1 MGPDPIIDSSP
12 IRLVDP
18 GRRPPATY
26 NSDDDSGDELFE
38 GEDQFTEA
46 TMPIS
51 SSYFHNRKPNPPTQ
65 STFITQPTQPLTTPK
80 KNTQSVV
87 QVAASSPPLDVSSP
101 SPSTMLPRPNVMA
114 MAPPGTYLRAPF
126 SYNPPSHVPI
136 DSDDPPVEDSSD
148 DEVGMRGDIKAST
161 FRSAKG
167 QSSSSRVEETPQ
179 KRAIDFS
186 NYNYGGPL
194 KRKVGDMAS
203 AYTAPDR
210 KKLKPQVPS
219 RQTGPSRAQPVQS
232 DMELDDIPDLQV
244 RKKVERLKL
253 TFPTLS
259 IMELQSAL
267 ALKKGQCDDAMDY
280 ILAKQD
286 AILLSEDELTKTPK
300 DAKLLPKGTAQRKLT
315 QPIQSIQQKY
325 SNLSQKVPE
334 VTTAQRK
341 LTQPIQSIQQKYSNL
356 EAEAAAQPK
365 KRRLIQGRRNRTPSP
380 DATGKPRKLPLGK
393 SVLQAEAERQR
404 KKAVVIDSDEEE
416 EAAVSDISDD
426 TASED
431 EGVSV
436 ANNIDLIEFFN
447 KCSVQEMV
455 DLSDQKPDIVEYVL
469 SKRPFRNLRQ
479 VEEVTMMSEPSVT
492 AKGKPRKPQAKKV
505 GESLLNFAQQMWDG
519 YSAVDDLVI
528 KCGSLGQPIKQAM
541 QKWGFD
547 IFGASTQGEV
557 ALISLDDIKSEAS
570 SARDSGIGT
579 PRSPITIDDGEEDDV
594 TQRDRSKSKFLK
606 KPVIMS
612 ADIELKDYQLV
623 GLNWLN
629 LLWDHG
635 MSCILADDMGLG
647 KTCQVIA
654 FLSHLKEKGVKGP
667 HLIIVPGAVLENWL
681 REFEKFSPKI
691 VVEPYYG
698 LQKAREEQ
706 QYTILDSIDNIDV
719 IVTTYDLCWKAS
731 DNKFLRKCQPKVCV
745 FDEGHTLRSPG
756 SKKYAGLMK
765 IPADFRVLLTGTPLQ
780 NNLQELAAILAFIM
794 PDLFHA
800 KHEELNFVF
809 KHKAKTTDK
818 EHSAL
823 LSEERINRA
832 RAMITP
838 FLLRRKKEQTL
849 KHLPKKT
856 NRVEHCELVPEQKKI
871 YDRLLTKQRKVLSD
885 RAAGIENKDH
895 ANTMMRLRQAAIH
908 PFLFREIYDD
918 KMIKKIHKTCMKG
931 KWRESDS
938 EIVMEEL
945 LQYSDYD
952 FHDFIRKNS
961 NELSKYALTNNEW
974 MNSGKVAKL
983 GELLTKYK
991 ENGDRALVFSQ
1002 FTTVM
1007 DILQLVLDTLGIA
1020 YMRIDG
1026 STPIPERQ
1034 TLLDVFTT
1042 DTTIPVFLLSTKS
1055 GGTGINL
1062 TAANKIIIFDSSFN
1076 PQEDVQAENRAHR
1089 VGQTRE
1095 VEVVRLVTKG
1105 TIEEQIHALGK
1116 SKLALDAMVSNGEKG
1131 EKEEKD
1137 IEKKGLDTVAEM
1149 LAKELAKKEGSEDG
1163 TVKDEEIKGEEDV
1176 DIKEQYLDGL
1186 KKHGLDLS
1194 AA

>member
-1 MGPDPIIDSSP
+1 
-12 IRLVDP
+12 
-18 GRRPPATY
+18 
-26 NSDDDSGDELFE
+26 
-38 GEDQFTEA
+38 
-46 TMPIS
+46 
-51 SSYFHNRKPNPPTQ
+51 
-65 STFITQPTQPLTTPK
+65 
-80 KNTQSVV
+80 
-87 QVAASSPPLDVSSP
+87 
-101 SPSTMLPRPNVMA
+101 
-114 MAPPGTYLRAPF
+114 
-126 SYNPPSHVPI
+126 
-136 DSDDPPVEDSSD
+136 
-148 DEVGMRGDIKAST
+148 
-161 FRSAKG
+161 
-167 QSSSSRVEETPQ
+167 
-179 KRAIDFS
+179 
-186 NYNYGGPL
+186 
-194 KRKVGDMAS
+194 
-203 AYTAPDR
+203 
-210 KKLKPQVPS
+210 
-219 RQTGPSRAQPVQS
+219 
-232 DMELDDIPDLQV
+232 
-244 RKKVERLKL
+244 
-253 TFPTLS
+253 
-259 IMELQSAL
+259 
-267 ALKKGQCDDAMDY
+267 
-280 ILAKQD
+280 
-286 AILLSEDELTKTPK
+286 
-300 DAKLLPKGTAQRKLT
+300 
-315 QPIQSIQQKY
+315 
-325 SNLSQKVPE
+325 
-334 VTTAQRK
+334 
-341 LTQPIQSIQQKYSNL
+341 
-356 EAEAAAQPK
+356 
-365 KRRLIQGRRNRTPSP
+365 
-380 DATGKPRKLPLGK
+380 
-393 SVLQAEAERQR
+393 
-404 KKAVVIDSDEEE
+404 
-416 EAAVSDISDD
+416 
-426 TASED
+426 
-431 EGVSV
+431 
-436 ANNIDLIEFFN
+436 
-447 KCSVQEMV
+447 
-455 DLSDQKPDIVEYVL
+455 
-469 SKRPFRNLRQ
+469 
-479 VEEVTMMSEPSVT
+479 
-492 AKGKPRKPQAKKV
+492 
-505 GESLLNFAQQMWDG
+505 
-519 YSAVDDLVI
+519 
-528 KCGSLGQPIKQAM
+528 
-541 QKWGFD
+541 
-547 IFGASTQGEV
+547 
-557 ALISLDDIKSEAS
+557 
-570 SARDSGIGT
+570 
-579 PRSPITIDDGEEDDV
+579 
-594 TQRDRSKSKFLK
+594 
-606 KPVIMS
+606 MS

-681 REFEKFSPKI
+681 REFEKFSPKL

-706 QYTILDSIDNIDV
+706 QYSILDSIDNIDV

-731 DNKFLRKCQPKVCV
+731 DNKFLRKCQPRVCV

-765 IPADFRVLLTGTPLQ
+765 IPAEFRVLLTGTPLQ

-823 LSEERINRA
+823 LSKARIDRA
-832 RAMITP
+832 RSMITP

-856 NRVEHCELVPEQKKI
+856 NRVEYCDLVPEQKKI
-871 YDRLLTKQRKVLSD
+871 YDRLLAKQRKVLSD
-885 RAAGIENKDH
+885 RAAGIENKDS

-918 KMIKKIHKTCMKG
+918 NMIKKVHKTCMRG
-931 KWRESDS
+931 RWRTSDS

-945 LQYSDYD
+945 HQYSDYD

-961 NELSKYALTNNEW
+961 NELSKYALTNDEW

-1007 DILQLVLDTLGIA
+1007 DILQLVLDTLNIA

-1026 STPIPERQ
+1026 NTPIPERQ
-1034 TLLDVFTT
+1034 TLLDIFTT

-1131 EKEEKD
+1131 ENSEKD
-1137 IEKKGLDTVAEM
+1137 IEKRGLDTVAEM
-1149 LAKELAKKEGSEDG
+1149 LAKELAKKEGSEDC
-1163 TVKDEEIKGEEDV
+1163 TIKNEEVKEEEDV
-1176 DIKEQYLDGL
+1176 DIKDQYLDGL